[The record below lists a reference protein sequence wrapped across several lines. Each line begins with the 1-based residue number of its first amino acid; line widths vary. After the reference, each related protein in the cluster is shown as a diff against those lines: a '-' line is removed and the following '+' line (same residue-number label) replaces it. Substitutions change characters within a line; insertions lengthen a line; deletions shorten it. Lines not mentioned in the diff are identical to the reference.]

1 MDHNFGLFRVADL
14 EGDGMTG
21 RLSALA
27 AVILM
32 ATAQAEGADDTLH
45 HIPLLEFTQGCV
57 VKAFELN
64 YGSYERQLQNLHLE
78 CMTDPAYR
86 DWRSSL
92 QRVGILDQLKST
104 KAALVLAANAG
115 SGQVI
120 QESVKAVGNL
130 RRYTATV
137 RTPVQIVFNGDTARA
152 RIGDVETDVIRVRQN
167 DRPVGYAIHAVR
179 LNIKK

>member
-1 MDHNFGLFRVADL
+1 
-14 EGDGMTG
+14 MTG

>member
-1 MDHNFGLFRVADL
+1 
-14 EGDGMTG
+14 MTG
-21 RLSALA
+21 RLNALA
-27 AVILM
+27 TVILM
-32 ATAQAEGADDTLH
+32 ATAQAEAADDTLH
-45 HIPLLEFTQGCV
+45 HLPLLEFTQQCV

-92 QRVGILDQLKST
+92 QRVGILDQLKNT
-104 KAALVLAANAG
+104 RAALVLAANAG

-120 QESVKAVGNL
+120 QERVKAVGNL
-130 RRYTATV
+130 QRYKATV

-152 RIGDVETDVIRVRQN
+152 RIGVVETDVIRVRQN

>member
-1 MDHNFGLFRVADL
+1 MMINRTLHNI
-14 EGDGMTG
+14 
-21 RLSALA
+21 LA
-27 AVILM
+27 AVALL
-32 ATAQAEGADDTLH
+32 AGTQAKAASDTLH

-120 QESVKAVGNL
+120 QEGVKAVGNL

-152 RIGDVETDVIRVRQN
+152 RIGVVESDVIRVRQN
-167 DRPVGYAIHAVR
+167 DRPVGYAIHAIR
-179 LNIKK
+179 LQVNKR

>member
-1 MDHNFGLFRVADL
+1 MKLVKR
-14 EGDGMTG
+14 
-21 RLSALA
+21 ALA
-27 AVILM
+27 TVVLL

-92 QRVGILDQLKST
+92 QRVGILDQLKSP
-104 KAALVLAANAG
+104 KNGLVLAVN
-115 SGQVI
+115 SGPGRVT
-120 QESVKAVGNL
+120 QEGVKKVGNL
-130 RRYTATV
+130 NRYTATV
-137 RTPVQIVFNGDTARA
+137 RTPVAIVFNGNVDRA
-152 RIGDVETDVIRVRQN
+152 PEGYVETDVIRVQQK
-167 DRPVGYAIHAVR
+167 DRISGYAIHAIR
-179 LNIKK
+179 LNIKN